1 MAHDATLTIHQRL
14 FEVQKAIPYMKK
26 DSDTG
31 VGGKGVSRDRLV
43 LTVREKLLQSGV
55 LVSTSQVGEGSTITA
70 ARTHKGEKGD
80 WTDAF
85 LYTGIYETSFINVDK
100 PEDRHCVRH
109 AGHGKDQSDKATG
122 KASTYAE
129 KLNILKALFLETGI
143 ADETR
148 NPGDF
153 DEPEDDETTD
163 AAPHLTAAR
172 LKEIID
178 GINTFTGDIAALQ
191 AHYKVMRKAAV
202 EEGGNTAD
210 DDAIK
215 EAARLRLGEL
225 RKQ

>member
-14 FEVQKAIPYMKK
+14 FAVQKAIPYMKK

-43 LTVREKLLQSGV
+43 LTVRETLLQNGV
-55 LVSTSQVGEGSTITA
+55 LVSTSQVGEGTTTTA

-85 LYTGIYETSFINVDK
+85 LYTGVYETSFINVDK
-100 PEDRHCVRH
+100 PDDRHCVRH

-153 DEPEDDETTD
+153 DEDGGK
-163 AAPHLTAAR
+163 TAATSGIPATR

-178 GINTFTGDIAALQ
+178 GIDTFAGDVAALRE
-191 AHYKVMRKAAV
+191 HFKIVREWVV
-202 EEGGNTAD
+202 EEGGSDSDVA
-210 DDAIK
+210 AIS
-215 EAARLRLGEL
+215 EAASSKAG
-225 RKQ
+225 KIKTAAK